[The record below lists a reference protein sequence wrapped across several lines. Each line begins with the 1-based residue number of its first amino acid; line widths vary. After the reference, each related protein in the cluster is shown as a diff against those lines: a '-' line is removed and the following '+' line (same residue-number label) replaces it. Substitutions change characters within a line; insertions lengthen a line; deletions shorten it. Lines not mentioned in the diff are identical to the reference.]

1 MNTMLKNISAIARKA
16 CFTAIAV
23 ATLAASTQ
31 SASADVTI
39 EFSPH
44 STDANLT
51 KVVLKFDF
59 NGMAPTGEKMNDI
72 FSDDALPIV
81 SSSDDGK
88 DHARSF
94 VMRGATPGESKKVVY
109 LQTGGKVT
117 KVEIFHKDF
126 SVRGKND
133 LNSGFSWV
141 VGDGFFAVDQTVV
154 DKKTFEGSLY
164 IRKPIAEIIHADAL
178 GKTITNGKVTIKSTK

>member
-1 MNTMLKNISAIARKA
+1 MKTMLKNISAIARKA

-39 EFSPH
+39 EFSKQ
-44 STDANLT
+44 DENMT

-81 SSSDDGK
+81 SSADDGK

-94 VMRGATPGESKKVVY
+94 VMRGTIPRESKKVVY
-109 LQTGGKVT
+109 LQTGGKAT
-117 KVEIFHKDF
+117 KVEIFNKDF

-154 DKKTFEGSLY
+154 DKKTFEGTLY
-164 IRKPIAEIIHADAL
+164 IRKPLAEIIHADAL
-178 GKTITNGKVTIKSTK
+178 GKTITNGKVTIKSIK